1 MTKNRVVYKAN
12 FTVRLGGNLLC
23 PCPKKDTPFQ
33 VAVFP
38 YSHNVTSAHKCQTVR
53 IFLRKVNIKS
63 YTLYI
68 STLLFVQRETR
79 DLLQGRMA
87 HMNVILLSHTH
98 ANQTTTERRQQDCI
112 NTAALTFCRP
122 QVKCRG
128 ESKGWTGRGQRE
140 GERNERAD
148 LPQRHSRR
156 TQSEWMLLSG
166 MIERISW
173 QFVFWFLFDPGLHK
187 NKGMSVHTRDVH
199 E

>member
-33 VAVFP
+33 VTVFP

-140 GERNERAD
+140 GESSRKSWSSSKALQKNTKWMNAFIWYDRED
-148 LPQRHSRR
+148 LMTVCVLVSL
-156 TQSEWMLLSG
+156 W
-166 MIERISW
+166 SW
-173 QFVFWFLFDPGLHK
+173 A
-187 NKGMSVHTRDVH
+187 T
-199 E
+199 